1 MTNFKYLTN
10 LPSLQ
15 VFISVVSISGFKSI
29 KISFINQT
37 KFLTERF
44 SLLSNNKKKYVT
56 SELEEIWKGS
66 TNFTY
71 INNNKYIIKY
81 TLLLLKEH
89 EQTKQIVY
97 LFSRY
102 NITQKEFHKEII
114 NKLVFERK

>member
-1 MTNFKYLTN
+1 M
-10 LPSLQ
+10 
-15 VFISVVSISGFKSI
+15 
-29 KISFINQT
+29 SFINQI

-44 SLLSNNKKKYVT
+44 SLISNNKKKNVT
-56 SELEEIWKGS
+56 SELDEILKGS

-89 EQTKQIVY
+89 EQTKHLVY

-102 NITQKEFHKEII
+102 NITQKEFNKEII
-114 NKLVFERK
+114 NKLVF